1 MLRCGRARVFCSA
14 TCACSP
20 RRRVLCPRISAAH
33 THSFLNPRVSHS
45 VAVQVVGGWSSGTG
59 MSGVSGAAL
68 YFAMSQA
75 GLSNSTIFFTQ
86 ATKRPRPQS
95 SRVQVSPPP
104 PQIITSPIFMLV
116 FLWVQRNEPA
126 APSVSISL
134 QNPADSLRLALLPAQ
149 DFEGASR
156 VTLIAI
162 QAKHPASPQPFFR
175 SALAHAPPPP
185 PSPPSPRT
193 PQLQRS
199 LQTRSRR
206 KHRCRSS

>member
-1 MLRCGRARVFCSA
+1 
-14 TCACSP
+14 
-20 RRRVLCPRISAAH
+20 
-33 THSFLNPRVSHS
+33 
-45 VAVQVVGGWSSGTG
+45 

-156 VTLIAI
+156 VTLMAI
-162 QAKHPASPQPFFR
+162 QAKAPRVPSTIFPFCSR
-175 SALAHAPPPP
+175 SCAPPPLHPSAAAITSDAKSTETPMQVQLTCALP
-185 PSPPSPRT
+185 PTSLRAAAVPPARSP
-193 PQLQRS
+193 
-199 LQTRSRR
+199 
-206 KHRCRSS
+206 